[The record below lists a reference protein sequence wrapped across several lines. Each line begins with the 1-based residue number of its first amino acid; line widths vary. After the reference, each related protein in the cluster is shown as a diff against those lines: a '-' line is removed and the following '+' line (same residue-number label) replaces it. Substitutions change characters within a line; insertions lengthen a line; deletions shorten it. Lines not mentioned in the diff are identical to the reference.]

1 MGKGSA
7 DDAIRFANELRKL
20 LELEFEALKLQKL
33 SEIESIQEK
42 KIPILEYLNA
52 DSIKANVKET
62 SGEPNWES
70 FKSII
75 SECKS
80 AHRRNEILVNRQIES
95 IKSALN
101 TLTGANKDDELEMY
115 DKLGKLAQKK
125 NSKGI
130 LEA

>member
-1 MGKGSA
+1 MGKGNA
-7 DDAIRFANELRKL
+7 DDAIRFANELHNL

-42 KIPILEYLNA
+42 KIPLLEYLNA
-52 DSIKANVKET
+52 DSIKANVQEAD
-62 SGEPNWES
+62 GEADWES

-80 AHRRNEILVNRQIES
+80 AHRRNEILVNRRIES
-95 IKSALN
+95 IKNALN
-101 TLTGANKDDELEMY
+101 TLTGENRGDELEMY

>member
-1 MGKGSA
+1 M
-7 DDAIRFANELRKL
+7 
-20 LELEFEALKLQKL
+20 QKL
-33 SEIESIQEK
+33 SDIESIQEK
-42 KIPILEYLNA
+42 KIPLLEYLNA
-52 DSIKANVKET
+52 DSIKANVKEAD
-62 SGEPNWES
+62 GETDWES

-80 AHRRNEILVNRQIES
+80 AHRRNEILVNRRIES
-95 IKSALN
+95 IKNALN
-101 TLTGANKDDELEMY
+101 TLTGENRGDELEMY

>member
-7 DDAIRFANELRKL
+7 DNAIRFASELHKL
-20 LELEFEALKLQKL
+20 LELEFEALKSQKL

-42 KIPILEYLNA
+42 KVPILEYLNS

-62 SGEPNWES
+62 SGEADWES

-75 SECKS
+75 SECKN
-80 AHRRNEILVNRQIES
+80 AHRRNEILVNRRIES

-101 TLTGANKDDELEMY
+101 TLTGENKDDELEMY

-125 NSKGI
+125 KQ
-130 LEA
+130 

>member
-7 DDAIRFANELRKL
+7 KNAIRFASELHRL
-20 LELEFEALKLQKL
+20 LELEFEALKSQKL

-42 KIPILEYLNA
+42 KVPILEYLNA
-52 DSIKANVKET
+52 DSIKASLKET
-62 SGEPNWES
+62 SGEADWES

-80 AHRRNEILVNRQIES
+80 AHRRNEILVNRRIES

-101 TLTGANKDDELEMY
+101 TLTGENKDDELEMY

>member
-7 DDAIRFANELRKL
+7 ENAIRFASELQRL
-20 LELEFEALKLQKL
+20 LELEFEALKSQKL

-42 KIPILEYLNA
+42 KVPILEYLNA
-52 DSIKANVKET
+52 DSIKANLKEGG
-62 SGEPNWES
+62 GEANWDS

-80 AHRRNEILVNRQIES
+80 AHRRNEILVNRRIES
-95 IKSALN
+95 IKNALS
-101 TLTGANKDDELEMY
+101 TLTGENKEDELEMY

>member
-1 MGKGSA
+1 MGKSNA
-7 DDAIRFANELRKL
+7 DDAIRFANELHNL

-42 KIPILEYLNA
+42 KIPLLEYLNA
-52 DSIKANVKET
+52 DSIKANVQEAD
-62 SGEPNWES
+62 GEANWES

-80 AHRRNEILVNRQIES
+80 AHRRNEILVNRRIES
-95 IKSALN
+95 IKNALN
-101 TLTGANKDDELEMY
+101 TLTGENRDDELEMY

>member
-1 MGKGSA
+1 VGKGNA
-7 DDAIRFANELRKL
+7 DDAIRFANELHNL

-42 KIPILEYLNA
+42 KIPLLEYLNA
-52 DSIKANVKET
+52 DSIKANVQET
-62 SGEPNWES
+62 DGEADWES

-80 AHRRNEILVNRQIES
+80 AHRRNEILVNRRIES
-95 IKSALN
+95 IKNALN
-101 TLTGANKDDELEMY
+101 TLTGENRDDELEMY

>member
-1 MGKGSA
+1 VGKSSA
-7 DDAIRFANELRKL
+7 DDAIRFANELHKL

-42 KIPILEYLNA
+42 KIPILEYLNT
-52 DSIKANVKET
+52 DSIKANVKEST
-62 SGEPNWES
+62 GEADWQS

-75 SECKS
+75 SECKI
-80 AHRRNEILVNRQIES
+80 AHRRNEILVNRRIES
-95 IKSALN
+95 IKNALS
-101 TLTGANKDDELEMY
+101 TLTGENKEDELEMY

>member
-7 DDAIRFANELRKL
+7 DDAIRFANELHRL

-80 AHRRNEILVNRQIES
+80 AHRRNEILVTRRIES

-101 TLTGANKDDELEMY
+101 ALTGENKDDELEMY
-115 DKLGKLAQKK
+115 DKLGKLSQKK
-125 NSKGI
+125 SNKGI

>member
-1 MGKGSA
+1 MGKDNA
-7 DDAIRFANELRKL
+7 DDAIRFANELHNL

-42 KIPILEYLNA
+42 KIPLLEYLNA
-52 DSIKANVKET
+52 DSIKANVQET
-62 SGEPNWES
+62 DGEADWES

-80 AHRRNEILVNRQIES
+80 AHRRNEILVNRRIES
-95 IKSALN
+95 IKNALN
-101 TLTGANKDDELEMY
+101 TLTGENRGDELEMY

>member
-7 DDAIRFANELRKL
+7 DNAIRYASELHRL
-20 LELEFEALKLQKL
+20 LELEFDALKAQKL

-42 KIPILEYLNA
+42 KLPLLEYLSA
-52 DSIKANVKET
+52 DSIKANLKET
-62 SGEPNWES
+62 SGEADWDS

-80 AHRRNEILVNRQIES
+80 AHRRNEILVNRRIES

-101 TLTGANKDDELEMY
+101 TLTRENKDDELEMY

>member
-1 MGKGSA
+1 MGKGRA

-80 AHRRNEILVNRQIES
+80 AHRRNEILVNRRIES

>member
-1 MGKGSA
+1 MSKGSVEN
-7 DDAIRFANELRKL
+7 AIRFANELHSL
-20 LELEFEALKLQKL
+20 LELEFEALKAQKL

-42 KIPILEYLNA
+42 KVPILEYLNA
-52 DSIKANVKET
+52 DSIKANLKKMG
-62 SGEPNWES
+62 GEAEWES

-75 SECKS
+75 SECKN
-80 AHRRNEILVNRQIES
+80 AHRRNEILVNRRIES

-101 TLTGANKDDELEMY
+101 TLTRENKDDELEMY

>member
-1 MGKGSA
+1 MGKSSA
-7 DDAIRFANELRKL
+7 DDAIRFANELHKL

-52 DSIKANVKET
+52 DSIKANVKEST
-62 SGEPNWES
+62 GEADWQS

-75 SECKS
+75 SECKI
-80 AHRRNEILVNRQIES
+80 AHRRNEILVNRRIES
-95 IKSALN
+95 IKNALS
-101 TLTGANKDDELEMY
+101 TLTGENKEDELEMY

>member
-1 MGKGSA
+1 MGESSA
-7 DDAIRFANELRKL
+7 KNAIRVGGELHRL
-20 LELEFEALKLQKL
+20 LELEFEALKSQNL

-42 KIPILEYLNA
+42 KNPLLEYLNA
-52 DSIKANVKET
+52 DSIKASLKET
-62 SGEPNWES
+62 SGEADWES

-75 SECKS
+75 SKCKS
-80 AHRRNEILVNRQIES
+80 AHRRNEILVNRRIES

-101 TLTGANKDDELEMY
+101 ALTGENKDDELEMY

>member
-7 DDAIRFANELRKL
+7 ENAIRFASELHRL
-20 LELEFEALKLQKL
+20 LELEFEALKSQKL

-52 DSIKANVKET
+52 DSIKDDLKET
-62 SGEPNWES
+62 SGEADWES

-80 AHRRNEILVNRQIES
+80 AHRRNEILVNRRIES

-101 TLTGANKDDELEMY
+101 TLTGENKDDELEMY

>member
-80 AHRRNEILVNRQIES
+80 AHRRNEILVNRRIES

-125 NSKGI
+125 SNKGI

>member
-7 DDAIRFANELRKL
+7 DNAIRFANELHRL
-20 LELEFEALKLQKL
+20 LESEFEALKSQKL
-33 SEIESIQEK
+33 TEIESIQEK
-42 KIPILEYLNA
+42 KIPILEYLNS
-52 DSIKANVKET
+52 DSIKAKVKET
-62 SGEPNWES
+62 GGEADWES

-75 SECKS
+75 IECKS
-80 AHRRNEILVNRQIES
+80 AHRRNEILVNRRIES
-95 IKSALN
+95 IKNALN
-101 TLTGANKDDELEMY
+101 TLTGNSKDDELEMY

>member
-7 DDAIRFANELRKL
+7 DDAIRFARELHRL

-42 KIPILEYLNA
+42 KIPILEHLNA
-52 DSIKANVKET
+52 DSIKASVKEN

-80 AHRRNEILVNRQIES
+80 AHRRNEILVNRRIES

-101 TLTGANKDDELEMY
+101 TLTGENKDDELEMY

>member
-1 MGKGSA
+1 MGKGNA
-7 DDAIRFANELRKL
+7 DDAIRFANELHKL

-42 KIPILEYLNA
+42 KIPLLEYLNA
-52 DSIKANVKET
+52 DSIKANVKEAD
-62 SGEPNWES
+62 GEADWDS

-80 AHRRNEILVNRQIES
+80 AHRRNEILVNRRIES
-95 IKSALN
+95 IKNALN
-101 TLTGANKDDELEMY
+101 TLTGENRDDELEMY

>member
-1 MGKGSA
+1 MGKSSA
-7 DDAIRFANELRKL
+7 DDAIRFANELHKL

-42 KIPILEYLNA
+42 KIPILEYLNT
-52 DSIKANVKET
+52 DSIKANVKEST
-62 SGEPNWES
+62 GEADWQS

-80 AHRRNEILVNRQIES
+80 AHRRNEILVNRRIES

-101 TLTGANKDDELEMY
+101 TLTGENKDDELEMY

>member
-1 MGKGSA
+1 MSKSSA
-7 DDAIRFANELRKL
+7 DDAIRFANELHKL

-42 KIPILEYLNA
+42 KVPILEYLNA

-62 SGEPNWES
+62 AGEADWES

-75 SECKS
+75 SQCKS
-80 AHRRNEILVNRQIES
+80 AHRRNEILVNRRIES
-95 IKSALN
+95 IKNALS
-101 TLTGANKDDELEMY
+101 TLTGENKEDELEMY

>member
-7 DDAIRFANELRKL
+7 DNAIRYASELHRL
-20 LELEFEALKLQKL
+20 LELEFDALKAQKL

-42 KIPILEYLNA
+42 KLPLLEYLNA
-52 DSIKANVKET
+52 DSIKANLKEMG
-62 SGEPNWES
+62 GEADWDS

-80 AHRRNEILVNRQIES
+80 AHRRNEILVNRRIES

-101 TLTGANKDDELEMY
+101 TLTGENKDDELEMY

-125 NSKGI
+125 SSKGI